1 MSMDRE
7 GAGMSRVADRQPKK
21 WLEWEQQAG
30 EVGEGW
36 TDRTDKAGMG
46 QS

>member
-21 WLEWEQQAG
+21 WEQQAG